1 MFELVIILVLMLAN
15 GFFAMSEI
23 AVVSAKKA
31 RLRKLADDGDASAM
45 AALKMAENP
54 HHFLATVQ
62 VGITLIGIF
71 TGVFGGATL
80 AGKLADA
87 IRHLPWI
94 APYANPV
101 AMGVVV
107 AGITYLSLIVGE
119 LVPKRLGLAAPEA
132 ISRWIVRPMA
142 LLASLAKPFVWAL
155 NISTEAVLRLL
166 GSKGAPESPVTEE
179 EVKLLVQEGLR
190 AGAFLKTE
198 SDMVES
204 VLQLDQTPVREIM
217 TPRPKMIWLNQD
229 DTHEAIWHKIV
240 VSNHSFFPVYER
252 NRDRVVGIVS
262 VKSVYANLAA
272 GVAVRIKDLMVPPL
286 VVPASQN
293 VAALLDTF
301 KQTGKHHALVADEFG
316 GVVGLVTSHDVME
329 AIVGELPSQDAR
341 SRPEARRRDDGTW
354 LVDAMIEID
363 RFEAIFPQAKLG
375 KNSGREYQTLAGFIV
390 QHLGRVPKEGEV
402 FERDGLLFEILDM
415 DHHRIDKVL
424 IMPASESK
432 GAPSQILPPASQP

>member
-1 MFELVIILVLMLAN
+1 MFELLIILVLMLAN

-23 AVVSAKKA
+23 AVVSARKA
-31 RLRKLADDGDASAM
+31 RLRKEAEDGNATAK

-71 TGVFGGATL
+71 TGVFGGATV
-80 AGKLADA
+80 AGKLAEM
-87 IRHLPWI
+87 IRHIPVVG
-94 APYANPV
+94 PYANPV
-101 AMGVVV
+101 AMGLVV
-107 AGITYLSLIVGE
+107 ALITYLSLILGE

-132 ISRWIVRPMA
+132 ISKWIVRPMA
-142 LLASLAKPFVWAL
+142 MLAFMAKPFVWLL
-155 NISTEAVLRLL
+155 NLSTEAVLKLL
-166 GSKGAPESPVTEE
+166 GAKGAPETPVTEE

-217 TPRPKMIWLNQD
+217 TPRPKIIWLNQD
-229 DTHEAIWHKIV
+229 DNHDAIWHKIV
-240 VSNHSFFPVYER
+240 VSNHSNFPVYER
-252 NRDRVVGIVS
+252 NRDNVVGIVS

-272 GVAVRIKDLMVPPL
+272 GVGVRLRDLMVPPL
-286 VVPASQN
+286 VVPAGQN
-293 VAALLDTF
+293 VASLLDTF
-301 KQTGKHHALVADEFG
+301 KATGKHIALVADEFG
-316 GVVGLVTSHDVME
+316 GIVGLVTSHDVME

-341 SRPEARRRDDGTW
+341 SRPEARRREDGTW

-363 RFEAIFPQAKLG
+363 RFEAIFPQSKLG
-375 KNSGREYQTLAGFIV
+375 KETGREYQTLAGFIV

-424 IMPASESK
+424 VMPASEST
-432 GAPSQILPPASQP
+432 GAPTQILPPPPRE